1 MSGPASRVTGG
12 LESRR
17 DFRLGIA
24 LVLALTVHA
33 AVILGIDLPAPESGF
48 GTPAIDI
55 RLIVESA
62 PAPSAET
69 GRETVPDSAGK
80 QPASAVPDPVRREFQ
95 QTGLNPGASATAVSL
110 PERDTAPRPEGPP
123 PASPVTGRPTA
134 RQTPSPNLET
144 AATTRGSGLSYTQ
157 LAKEIANAHTQR
169 ERQNAFGAGGTRTK
183 RLTSTSA
190 KSAAEAAYLDMW
202 RQKIERI
209 GRANYPPGGISGE
222 LLLLAVIRRDG
233 ALQEV
238 RVLESTGYPALD
250 AAATRT
256 VRLAAP
262 YTPFPP
268 EMRKAYDRLEIVRRW
283 RFARE
288 GALLP

>member
-12 LESRR
+12 LEPRR

-33 AVILGIDLPAPESGF
+33 AVILGIDFPAPDSGF

-55 RLIVESA
+55 RLIVEPA

-69 GRETVPDSAGK
+69 GRETVPDSTGG
-80 QPASAVPDPVRREFQ
+80 QPASTVPDPVPRAFQ
-95 QTGLNPGASATAVSL
+95 QTELDPGASATAVSQ
-110 PERDTAPRPEGPP
+110 PERDTAPRPEAPP
-123 PASPVTGRPTA
+123 PASPATDRSTA
-134 RQTPSPNLET
+134 RQTPSPNLDT
-144 AATTRGSGLSYTQ
+144 GATTRGRGLSYTQ

-169 ERQNAFGAGGTRTK
+169 EQQNAFGAGGTRTK

-288 GALLP
+288 GALPP

>member
-1 MSGPASRVTGG
+1 MSGRASWVTGE

-24 LVLALTVHA
+24 LVLACAVHA
-33 AVILGIDLPAPESGF
+33 AVILGIDFPAPESGF

-69 GRETVPDSAGK
+69 GRETVPDSTGK
-80 QPASAVPDPVRREFQ
+80 QPTSTVPDPVPREFQ
-95 QTGLNPGASATAVSL
+95 QTGLNPGASATVVSQ
-110 PERDTAPRPEGPP
+110 PDRDTAPRPEAPP
-123 PASPVTGRPTA
+123 PASPLTDRPTA
-134 RQTPSPNLET
+134 RQTPSPNPET
-144 AATTRGSGLSYTQ
+144 GATTRGSSLSYTQ
-157 LAKEIANAHTQR
+157 LAKEIANAHAQR
-169 ERQNAFGAGGTRTK
+169 EEQNAFGAGGTRTK
-183 RLTSTSA
+183 RLTSSSA

-222 LLLLAVIRRDG
+222 LLLLAVIRQDG

-238 RVLESTGYPALD
+238 RVLESSGYPALD
-250 AAATRT
+250 EAATRT

-283 RFARE
+283 RYARE
-288 GALLP
+288 GALLR